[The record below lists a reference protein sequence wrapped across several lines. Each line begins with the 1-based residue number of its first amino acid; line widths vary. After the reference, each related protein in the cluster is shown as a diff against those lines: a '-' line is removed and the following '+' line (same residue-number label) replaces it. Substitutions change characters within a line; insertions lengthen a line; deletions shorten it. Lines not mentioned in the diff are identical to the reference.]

1 MPEGC
6 QAALVLLA
14 GGGGLGGRTRGQRH
28 WEAITSLL
36 RPALIPSHSA
46 PGAGSPNKA
55 QSG

>member
-1 MPEGC
+1 MSEGC

-14 GGGGLGGRTRGQRH
+14 GGGGLGGRTWGQRR